1 MEYNITDFT
10 TQLRNLMYARF
21 PYEHDSINLQKHKK
35 RPKHIRDIA
44 FMENEVMNN
53 GDTTIFEIGNEQ
65 SESEYPYYHILEDA
79 PVIRKRGKGTAKT
92 KGTQEMIKEK
102 GKRDYGYVYWNGKTF
117 TKEYSRNVRG
127 SRKRLSSVSHWTTD
141 YMGNDLFI
149 NREANSYLNVHYQ
162 YIEKMLNNGILD
174 EIATMFNLKRARTV
188 NSGLV
193 EEFADQE
200 NVSVDAIME
209 VFGSFMG

>member
-44 FMENEVMNN
+44 FMENEVMNT

-65 SESEYPYYHILEDA
+65 SESEYPYYHILEDS
-79 PVIRKRGKGTAKT
+79 PVIRKRGRGTTKT

>member
-44 FMENEVMNN
+44 FMENEVMNT

-79 PVIRKRGKGTAKT
+79 PVIRKRGRGTTKT